1 MNVKLTIVADLIAL
15 LFGVQ
20 SASAQEY
27 SQQASAGYSQGT
39 AAVPASLGYGSY
51 NYGGGFYES
60 SVMEGAGALL
70 AGAGSYNLQS
80 AQAIDTLE
88 NARAKYIQNYRN
100 AIDAHYAIKRAND
113 IYRAEKFA
121 SERPTPEQVSR
132 IIQAKLPDRLTVA
145 EYNRLTGA
153 LNWPAALMGPE
164 FEMDRHMLQ
173 IAFAQRRPEDVGT
186 TSIFYRDVS
195 QRVDHMYDT
204 MLSKLDDLSTAESIA
219 ARRFLKSLEYEARH
233 LPEDTGLAINNR

>member
-1 MNVKLTIVADLIAL
+1 MNAKLSIAAGLVAL
-15 LFGVQ
+15 LFGTQ
-20 SASAQEY
+20 TASAQY

-88 NARAKYIQNYRN
+88 SARAKYLQNYRD
-100 AIDAHYAIKRAND
+100 AIDARYAIKRAND
-113 IYRAEKFA
+113 AYRAEKYA
-121 SERPTPEQVSR
+121 SQRPTPEQMSR
-132 IIQAKLPDRLTVA
+132 IIQAKLPDRLTAV

-164 FEMDRHMLQ
+164 FAMDRHMLQ
-173 IAFAQRRPEDVGT
+173 IAFAQRRGEDVGT
-186 TSIFYRDVS
+186 TSVFYRHVS
-195 QRVDHMYDT
+195 ERVDHMYDT
-204 MLSKLDDLSTAESIA
+204 MLAKLDDLSTTDSIA
-219 ARRFLKSLEYEARH
+219 ARRFLKSLEFEARH
-233 LPEDTGLAINNR
+233 LPEDTGLASNNR